1 MRKYILPLLG
11 ILLVA
16 LSTFSFA
23 LKPIDIV
30 LARESVTPPEGLEQ
44 EVKTENG
51 YDVVPVDNS
60 HEGLWIKVKNFVSTA
75 TDAAGESISQ
85 LVSKFVTAIGDFF
98 LTLICPQCTTA
109 NEAIKGVDDEIIPP
123 NMKSGVVG
131 MVENEVMAMFNAQPN
146 IDVVAHLSEEWV
158 PGYKEKQSVYASGY
172 DDLIK
177 TNIDSLWSVTRNIAY
192 IGFVLVMIIVGFMIM
207 FRSKVGGQTVVTIG
221 NAIPKVVVGLVLVT
235 FSFAIAGL
243 ILDISGILMRVIAGI
258 LDSDIPIHNIW
269 QLLKGTAL
277 GGAAEVAGG
286 AGLGTVAIVG
296 LIIGVLGPSVLVG
309 IFVALIVLG
318 IVLFG
323 AIKLW
328 FTLVKTYFSLLVN
341 VIVAPLAIMA
351 GSIPGNESMTTN
363 IFKSMLRNALVFPL
377 AYAIVNLPYFLVEKQ
392 NRMAFTFPETVFE
405 GASFADTIGPVMLAL
420 AKIIAIFVAAQ
431 APAFT
436 KAIIP
441 PTASKGGADAA
452 GAIQQG
458 LSKIPLVG
466 GMFGK

>member
-23 LKPIDIV
+23 LKPTISVWAQEEETTTVEEPEPIDNQ
-30 LARESVTPPEGLEQ
+30 A
-44 EVKTENG
+44 
-51 YDVVPVDNS
+51 
-60 HEGLWIKVKNFVSTA
+60 GLWGSIKQGVQDITGAV
-75 TDAAGESISQ
+75 GESISQ
-85 LVSKFVTAIGDFF
+85 LVSKFFTGIADF
-98 LTLICPQCTTA
+98 LLSTICPQCTVGGQKMAA
-109 NEAIKGVDDEIIPP
+109 NPDLPDG
-123 NMKSGVVG
+123 MRFGLVG
-131 MVENEVMAMFNAQPN
+131 IVENGVTAMFESQPN

-172 DDLIK
+172 EDLME

-243 ILDISGILMRVIAGI
+243 ILDISGILMRVVAGILESDIQIHNIFKLLVGTLGLGGGLTVGGLGIAGI
-258 LDSDIPIHNIW
+258 ILAIT
-269 QLLKGTAL
+269 QAL
-277 GGAAEVAGG
+277 GPAGIIM
-286 AGLGTVAIVG
+286 LGIA
-296 LIIGVLGPSVLVG
+296 LII
-309 IFVALIVLG
+309 AG
-318 IVLFG
+318 IVIFG
-323 AIKLW
+323 AVKLW

-351 GSIPGNESMTTN
+351 GSIPGNEAMTMN

-377 AYAIVNLPYFLVEKQ
+377 AYAIVNLPYFLIESQ
-392 NRMAFTFPETVFE
+392 NRVRFTFPQTVFDD
-405 GASFADTIGPVMLAL
+405 ASLGDTIGPIMLSL